1 MIIGGGPAGYEAA
14 LVAVELGAQVTLVDR
29 DGLGGACVLTDC
41 VPSKALIATSDKVAI
56 VADAPE
62 VGITANGVQLDF
74 AAMNRRIGE
83 LAQEQ
88 SHDIGNRLRREGVT
102 VLAGSGRFA
111 SVQPGRAFRVE
122 VTDAAGAVTETIEA
136 DVVLLSTG
144 STPRVLPAGV
154 PDGERILSWRDLYT
168 LTEAPSH
175 LVVIGSGVTGAE
187 FASGYSELGLPVT
200 LVSSRD
206 RVLPGEDI
214 DAADVIEEV
223 FTLHGGTLV
232 KNARASAVRR
242 TADGVVVDLVDG
254 RTVAGSHALVCVGS
268 TPDTS
273 RLGLATVGVEVDAN
287 GYIPTDRVSR
297 TNVSNIYAGGD
308 CTGVLALA
316 SVAAMQGRIAMWHA
330 LGEAVAPLRLRNVA
344 ANVFTNPEIASVG
357 VRVSEIESGEVPART
372 VVLPLAT
379 NARAKMQGNE
389 HGFIKLHCG
398 PSTGVVLGATVVA
411 PAASELIFA
420 FSLAVQRG
428 LTVSDVAATFAVYP
442 SLSGSL
448 AEAARQ
454 LVQHDE
460 G

>member
-1 MIIGGGPAGYEAA
+1 M
-14 LVAVELGAQVTLVDR
+14 
-29 DGLGGACVLTDC
+29 
-41 VPSKALIATSDKVAI
+41 
-56 VADAPE
+56 
-62 VGITANGVQLDF
+62 
-74 AAMNRRIGE
+74 
-83 LAQEQ
+83 
-88 SHDIGNRLRREGVT
+88 
-102 VLAGSGRFA
+102 
-111 SVQPGRAFRVE
+111 
-122 VTDAAGAVTETIEA
+122 
-136 DVVLLSTG
+136 
-144 STPRVLPAGV
+144 

-206 RVLPGEDI
+206 RVLPGEDT

-242 TADGVVVDLVDG
+242 TADGVVVELVDG

-268 TPDTS
+268 IPNTAGSGWPRSASRSMRTGTYRPIGYRARTCRTSTPVATAPACWPWPRWRRCRGGS
-273 RLGLATVGVEVDAN
+273 RCGT
-287 GYIPTDRVSR
+287 RW
-297 TNVSNIYAGGD
+297 
-308 CTGVLALA
+308 
-316 SVAAMQGRIAMWHA
+316 GRRWRRCGCAD
-330 LGEAVAPLRLRNVA
+330 VA
-344 ANVFTNPEIASVG
+344 ANVFTNPEIATVG
-357 VRVSEIESGEVPART
+357 VRIGEIESGEVPART

-389 HGFIKLHCG
+389 HGFVKLHCG